1 MLQVNC
7 LVSGRAGNRCKDR
20 HFFYYGRFFFAGGGS
35 LHYESPQGC
44 GVWGGEAPQVHAC
57 GQVAEVQLDSR
68 RSGRQ
73 GVPLSGASCCV
84 GRQVVPGWV
93 PLFSHRWEMMGK
105 SRSIHLPDTYRIPTR
120 GLPGTYGAGAV
131 RGEFFVGCGL
141 GLVGCFYGV
150 FVGVGSW
157 VLIFFRDFSC
167 GIWRKFRIF
176 AFSNIEFFNII
187 N

>member
-7 LVSGRAGNRCKDR
+7 PVSGRAGNRCKDS

-44 GVWGGEAPQVHAC
+44 GVWGGEAQQVHAC

-84 GRQVVPGWV
+84 GQQVVPGWV

-105 SRSIHLPDTYRIPTR
+105 SRSIHLPDTYQIPTR
-120 GLPGTYGAGAV
+120 GLPDTYQRPAGDL
-131 RGEFFVGCGL
+131 RGGCREG
-141 GLVGCFYGV
+141 GV
-150 FVGVGSW
+150 FWGVWDGVSGLFLW
-157 VLIFFRDFSC
+157 GFCGCRELGVDFFS
-167 GIWRKFRIF
+167 
-176 AFSNIEFFNII
+176 
-187 N
+187 